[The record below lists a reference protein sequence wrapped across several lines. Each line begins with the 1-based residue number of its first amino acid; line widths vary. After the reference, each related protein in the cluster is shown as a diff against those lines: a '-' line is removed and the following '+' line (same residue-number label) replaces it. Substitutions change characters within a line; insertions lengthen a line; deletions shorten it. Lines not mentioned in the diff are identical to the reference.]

1 MQLNDPE
8 PPEELR
14 RRSRIASLVV
24 LGFLA
29 GLAVRLFT
37 LQVGDGQ
44 SWLDRSNVNRIR
56 WERLAATRGRILDT
70 HGAPLADNRPSF
82 DIVVVPEDTKDLDKT
97 MRRVEDL
104 VGRELRKPDEIRI
117 ASRERPPFE
126 GIVIERDIDWESI
139 VALETNEY
147 RLPGVRLGVGPMRT
161 YPEGGLASHILGY
174 VGEVSKKDLR
184 GDKEY
189 RPGDRIGKTGAE
201 QVWESNLRGASGA
214 QQVEVDARGRR
225 LRVLSEAGGERGA
238 SLYLTI
244 DKRLQAFA
252 EQLLD
257 GKEGSIIAMRPKTGE
272 ILAMASAP
280 GYDPNQFAGGI
291 GNADWRAL
299 LENELRPLN
308 NRAVQGQ
315 YPPGSTFKIVTAAA
329 ALEEEVITPESKI
342 FCGGSHDLGNRTYR
356 CWKRGGHGEMDLH
369 DALAESCD
377 VYFYQIGQK
386 LGVDRIAAYATRF
399 GLGEETGIDL
409 ADEKS
414 GLVPTRNWK
423 KERYG
428 ESWYAG
434 ETLSVAIGQGFLLA
448 TPLQIAN
455 LAATVA
461 NDGLRMK
468 PQLIKKIESGDGQTL
483 SAMTPESRGRLGLKP
498 KTLQEIR
505 EALHSVVHGRQGTG
519 KAARLDT
526 IELAGKT
533 GTAQVFKMGK
543 KQIKTDSLARH
554 LRDHAWFFAF
564 APVEDPEIAI
574 AVLIEHAGGGG
585 GTRAAPLAHDLA
597 DFYFTITRGRDYQI
611 ADSGERA
618 FPAPWNTPAPAAL
631 AREIPAG
638 AGTHAEALPLE
649 ARSAPDAEG

>member
-14 RRSRIASLVV
+14 RRSRVASLVV
-24 LGFLA
+24 LGFLV
-29 GLAVRLFT
+29 GLAVRLFS

-44 SWLDRSNVNRIR
+44 NWQDRSDVNRIR
-56 WERLAATRGRILDT
+56 WERIAATRGRILDT
-70 HGAPLADNRPSF
+70 HGQPLADNRPSF
-82 DIVVVPEDTKDLDKT
+82 DIVLVPEDTKNLDHT
-97 MRRVEDL
+97 MAQVEDL
-104 VGRELRKPDEIRI
+104 VGRELRKPEEIR
-117 ASRERPPFE
+117 AAARKRPPFE
-126 GIVIERDIDWESI
+126 GIVIERDIDWASI
-139 VALETNEY
+139 VALETNEH
-147 RLPGVRLGVGPMRT
+147 RLPGVRLAVGPMRT
-161 YPEGGLASHILGY
+161 YPEGDLASHILGY
-174 VGEVSKKDLR
+174 VGEVSEKDLSNR
-184 GDKEY
+184 QQY

-201 QVWESNLRGASGA
+201 QMWESNLRGASGA
-214 QQVEVDARGRR
+214 QQIEVDARGRR
-225 LRVLSEAGGERGA
+225 LRVLSEAGGQRGE

-257 GKEGSIIAMRPKTGE
+257 GQEGSIIAIRPKTGE

-280 GYDPNQFAGGI
+280 GYDPNQFARGI
-291 GNADWRAL
+291 GNTDWRAL

-315 YPPGSTFKIVTAAA
+315 YPPGSTFKVVTAAA
-329 ALEEEVITPESKI
+329 ALEEEIITPESKV
-342 FCGGSHDLGNRTYR
+342 FCGGSHKLGNRTYR

-377 VYFYQIGQK
+377 VYFYQVGHK
-386 LGVDRIAAYATRF
+386 LGVDRIAAYAARF
-399 GLGEETGIDL
+399 GLGEQTGIDL
-409 ADEKS
+409 ASEKR

-455 LAATVA
+455 LAATIA
-461 NDGLRMK
+461 NGGLRMK
-468 PQLIKKIESGDGQTL
+468 PQLIERIESEDGETL
-483 SAMTPESRGRLGLKP
+483 FEMEPETRGRLGLQP
-498 KTLQEIR
+498 KTLQQIR
-505 EALHSVVHGRQGTG
+505 EALRSVVHARKGTG

-526 IELAGKT
+526 IEVAGKT

-543 KQIKTDSLARH
+543 EQIKTDSLARH
-554 LRDHAWFFAF
+554 LRDHAWFIAF
-564 APVEDPEIAI
+564 APVENPEIAI
-574 AVLIEHAGGGG
+574 VVLIEHAGGGG
-585 GTRAAPLAHDLA
+585 GSRAAPLAHDLA
-597 DFYFTITRGRDYQI
+597 DFYFSLTRGRDYQI
-611 ADSGERA
+611 ADSGARA
-618 FPAPWNTPAPAAL
+618 FPAPWDIAVPEVL

-638 AGTHAEALPLE
+638 AGTHAEALPPVDSE
-649 ARSAPDAEG
+649 RPGAEG

>member
-24 LGFLA
+24 LSLLA
-29 GLAVRLFT
+29 GLAVRLFS

-44 SWLDRSNVNRIR
+44 SWLDRANVNRIR
-56 WERLAATRGRILDT
+56 WERIAATRGRILDT

-82 DIVVVPEDTKDLDKT
+82 DIVIVPEDAENLDKT
-97 MRRVEDL
+97 MERMEDL
-104 VGRELRKPDEIRI
+104 VGRELRSPDEIRT
-117 ASRERPPFE
+117 AANQRPPFE
-126 GIVIERDIDWESI
+126 GIVIERDIDWASI
-139 VALETNEY
+139 VALETNQY
-147 RLPGVRLGVGPMRT
+147 QLPGMRLAVGPMRT
-161 YPEGGLASHILGY
+161 YPEGGLASHLLGY
-174 VGEVSKKDLR
+174 VGEVSERDLKQR
-184 GDKEY
+184 KQY

-201 QVWESNLRGASGA
+201 HVWESNLRGASGA
-214 QQVEVDARGRR
+214 QQIEVDARGRR

-257 GKEGSIIAMRPKTGE
+257 GQEGSIIAMRPQTGE

-291 GNADWRAL
+291 GTSDWRAL
-299 LENELRPLN
+299 LENDLRPLN

-329 ALEEEVITPESKI
+329 ALEEEIITPESKI

-377 VYFYQIGQK
+377 VYFYQVGQK

-423 KERYG
+423 KERFG

-455 LAATVA
+455 MAATVA
-461 NDGLRMK
+461 NDGMRMK
-468 PQLIKKIESGDGQTL
+468 PQLIKRIESGDGETL
-483 SAMTPESRGRLGLKP
+483 ASMEPESRGRLGLRP
-498 KTLQEIR
+498 KTLQQIR
-505 EALHSVVHGRQGTG
+505 EALRSVVHGKQGTG

-564 APVEDPEIAI
+564 APVQDPEIAI
-574 AVLIEHAGGGG
+574 AVLVEHAGGGG
-585 GTRAAPLAHDLA
+585 GSRAAPLAHDLA

-611 ADSGERA
+611 ADSGERV
-618 FPAPWNTPAPAAL
+618 FPAPWKV
-631 AREIPAG
+631 REPTAIAQELPEG
-638 AGTHAEALPLE
+638 AGTHAEAAPVGSPNLP
-649 ARSAPDAEG
+649 DGEG

>member
-24 LGFLA
+24 LSLLA
-29 GLAVRLFT
+29 GLAVRLFS

-44 SWLDRSNVNRIR
+44 SWLDRANVNRIR
-56 WERLAATRGRILDT
+56 WEHIAATRGRILDT

-82 DIVVVPEDTKDLDKT
+82 DIVIVPEDAGNLDKT
-97 MRRVEDL
+97 MERMEDL
-104 VGRELRKPDEIRI
+104 VGRELRSPDEIRT
-117 ASRERPPFE
+117 AANQRPPFE
-126 GIVIERDIDWESI
+126 GIVIERDIDWASI
-139 VALETNEY
+139 VALETNQY
-147 RLPGVRLGVGPMRT
+147 QLPGMRLAVGPMRT
-161 YPEGGLASHILGY
+161 YPEGGLASHLLGY
-174 VGEVSKKDLR
+174 VGEVSERDLKQR
-184 GDKEY
+184 KQY

-201 QVWESNLRGASGA
+201 HVWESNLRGASGA
-214 QQVEVDARGRR
+214 QQIEVDARGRR

-257 GKEGSIIAMRPKTGE
+257 GQEGSIIAMRPQTGE

-291 GNADWRAL
+291 GTSDWRAL
-299 LENELRPLN
+299 LENDLRPLN

-329 ALEEEVITPESKI
+329 ALEEEIITPESKI

-377 VYFYQIGQK
+377 VYFYQVGQK
-386 LGVDRIAAYATRF
+386 LGVDTIAAYAARF

-423 KERYG
+423 KERFG

-434 ETLSVAIGQGFLLA
+434 ETLSVAIGQGFLLT

-455 LAATVA
+455 MAATVA
-461 NDGLRMK
+461 NDGMRMK
-468 PQLIKKIESGDGQTL
+468 PQLIKRIESGDGETL
-483 SAMTPESRGRLGLKP
+483 ESMEPESRGRLGLRP
-498 KTLQEIR
+498 KTLQQIR
-505 EALHSVVHGRQGTG
+505 EALRSVVHGQQGTG

-574 AVLIEHAGGGG
+574 AVLVEHAGGGG
-585 GTRAAPLAHDLA
+585 GSRAAPLAHDLA

-611 ADSGERA
+611 ADSGERV
-618 FPAPWNTPAPAAL
+618 FPAPWKVRKPTAIAQELP
-631 AREIPAG
+631 EG
-638 AGTHAEALPLE
+638 AGTHAEAAPVGSPNL
-649 ARSAPDAEG
+649 PDAEG